1 MRIHLQ
7 KRNQKKIVSGSRS
20 ESLAASTITLCQVVC
35 EQRRLWRVCALCWLD
50 WAFFICQFD
59 RVISNFHAMSQVK
72 CFMKLCQHE
81 CDNIPGKPI
90 EYAIPM
96 LVILAENAF
105 HVVGF
110 NLFNSIFRVGFG
122 VRLDCTDII

>member
-7 KRNQKKIVSGSRS
+7 TEPSSFVNLIKLYQ
-20 ESLAASTITLCQVVC
+20 
-35 EQRRLWRVCALCWLD
+35 
-50 WAFFICQFD
+50 
-59 RVISNFHAMSQVK
+59 ISMQWPIK
-72 CFMKLCQHE
+72 CCMKLCLYE
-81 CDNIPGKPI
+81 SDNISGKQI

-110 NLFNSIFRVGFG
+110 DLFNSIFRVGFG
-122 VRLDCTDII
+122 LA